1 METKGKKA
9 IMAKR
14 ARRRRKGN
22 QWEVVG
28 MRKNID
34 AMIGKLNL
42 SDELRND
49 LQELVK
55 SLTNNP
61 DVVDG
66 RRIKK
71 FGKQKGR
78 QYWRARS
85 YGESENYRVMYYLK
99 PYRKMVVVTKIDDRE
114 TVYQGSLNE
123 KFRRIPIFRQL
134 PSPFLADLMRYDR
147 PDSSR
152 SLH

>member
-1 METKGKKA
+1 
-9 IMAKR
+9 MAKR
-14 ARRRRKGN
+14 ARRRRKRN

-34 AMIGKLNL
+34 AMVGKLNL
-42 SDELRND
+42 SDDLEKD
-49 LQELVK
+49 LQDLVE
-55 SLTNNP
+55 SLANNP

-85 YGESENYRVMYYLK
+85 YGESHFYRVMYYLK
-99 PYRKMVVVTKIDDRE
+99 PYRKMVVVTKIDHRE

-123 KFRRIPIFRQL
+123 KFRRIPILRQL
-134 PSPFLADLMRYDR
+134 PSPFMVDLMRIDR
-147 PDSSR
+147 PNSSR